1 MLKQLIKYLMA
12 YKFLM
17 VGVLPAT
24 LASTGAKML
33 YPWPMKLLVDNVL
46 GKQPLYGHVLEGAL
60 YILALIAL
68 AYVLLAGLH
77 GFTDLLSQRWLTKV
91 NQKASLALS
100 GDLYAQMQRLSL
112 RFHDRA
118 RVGDMVTRPTAD
130 VEQLQK
136 AFISG
141 LSVVTISAFTVLGIA
156 VTMFLVDWRFALVAL
171 VVAPPYFLIFS
182 TFRSRVLEASRD
194 VRSSEGDIAS
204 TAYETLS
211 SIRVVK
217 AFCRE
222 GREQKRFIDHIRS
235 NLSLGS
241 LRNQISIALQDTILF
256 SGAIRDNIA
265 YGRPVATDYDVLKAA
280 WAATPTSLF
289 ATSPRATAPI
299 LRAAGCSL
307 DRDGKDWRKP
317 RRAQRMKRV
326 ESILLFI
333 IFVSIAPNLC
343 ATFVSLWFVP
353 QVLRFGFTWRYQ
365 NEKAVFLHISINC
378 GHPLVGGRDGAR
390 ERCP

>member
-1 MLKQLIKYLMA
+1 MLKRLIKYLMA

-24 LASTGAKML
+24 LASTGAKTL

-68 AYVLLAGLH
+68 AYVLLAGLN
-77 GFTDLLSQRWLTKV
+77 GFTNLLSQRWLTKV

-112 RFHDRA
+112 RFHDHA

-141 LSVVTISAFTVLGIA
+141 LSVVTISAFTVLGVA

-194 VRSSEGDIAS
+194 VRSGEGAIAS

-217 AFCRE
+217 AFCQE
-222 GREQKRFIDHIRS
+222 GREQKRFMDHIRS
-235 NLSLGS
+235 NLSLRS

-289 ATSPRATAPI
+289 ATSPKATTPI

-333 IFVSIAPNLC
+333 IFVSIALNLC

-365 NEKAVFLHISINC
+365 NEKAVFLRISINC
-378 GHPLVGGRDGAR
+378 GHPLVGGGDGAR

>member
-1 MLKQLIKYLMA
+1 M
-12 YKFLM
+12 
-17 VGVLPAT
+17 
-24 LASTGAKML
+24 
-33 YPWPMKLLVDNVL
+33 
-46 GKQPLYGHVLEGAL
+46 
-60 YILALIAL
+60 
-68 AYVLLAGLH
+68 
-77 GFTDLLSQRWLTKV
+77 
-91 NQKASLALS
+91 S

-280 WAATPTSLF
+280 
-289 ATSPRATAPI
+289 
-299 LRAAGCSL
+299 RAAHAHEFI
-307 DRDGKDWRKP
+307 RDLPEGYDTYSTGGWLLSRSRRK
-317 RRAQRMKRV
+317 RLEQTTK
-326 ESILLFI
+326 S
-333 IFVSIAPNLC
+333 
-343 ATFVSLWFVP
+343 TK
-353 QVLRFGFTWRYQ
+353 
-365 NEKAVFLHISINC
+365 NEK
-378 GHPLVGGRDGAR
+378 G
-390 ERCP
+390 

>member
-17 VGVLPAT
+17 VGVLLAT
-24 LASTGAKML
+24 LA
-33 YPWPMKLLVDNVL
+33 
-46 GKQPLYGHVLEGAL
+46 
-60 YILALIAL
+60 
-68 AYVLLAGLH
+68 
-77 GFTDLLSQRWLTKV
+77 
-91 NQKASLALS
+91 
-100 GDLYAQMQRLSL
+100 
-112 RFHDRA
+112 
-118 RVGDMVTRPTAD
+118 
-130 VEQLQK
+130 
-136 AFISG
+136 
-141 LSVVTISAFTVLGIA
+141 
-156 VTMFLVDWRFALVAL
+156 
-171 VVAPPYFLIFS
+171 PPHFQIFS
-182 TFRSRVLEASRD
+182 TFRSRVREASRD
-194 VRSSEGDIAS
+194 VRSSEGAIAS
-204 TAYETLS
+204 TSYETLS

-217 AFCRE
+217 AFCQE
-222 GREQKRFIDHIRS
+222 GREQKRFMDHIRS
-235 NLSLGS
+235 NLSLRS

-289 ATSPRATAPI
+289 ATSPKATTPI

-333 IFVSIAPNLC
+333 IFVSIALNLC

-365 NEKAVFLHISINC
+365 NEKAVFLRISINC
-378 GHPLVGGRDGAR
+378 GHPLVGGGDGAR

>member
-1 MLKQLIKYLMA
+1 MLGKQGARMLKQLIKYLMA

-17 VGVLPAT
+17 VGVLLAT

-46 GKQPLYGHVLEGAL
+46 GKQPFYGLVLEGSL

-68 AYVLLAGLH
+68 AYVLLAGLN
-77 GFTDLLSQRWLTKV
+77 GFTNLLSQRWLTKV

-118 RVGDMVTRPTAD
+118 RVGDMVTRLTAD

-171 VVAPPYFLIFS
+171 VVVPPYFLIFS
-182 TFRSRVLEASRD
+182 TFRSRVREASRD
-194 VRSSEGDIAS
+194 VRSSEGAIAS

-217 AFCRE
+217 AFCQE
-222 GREQKRFIDHIRS
+222 GREQKRFMDHIRS
-235 NLSLGS
+235 NLSLRS
-241 LRNQISIALQDTILF
+241 LRNQISIVLQDTILF

-265 YGRPVATDYDVLKAA
+265 NGRPVATDYDVLKAA

-289 ATSPRATAPI
+289 ATSPR
-299 LRAAGCSL
+299 
-307 DRDGKDWRKP
+307 
-317 RRAQRMKRV
+317 
-326 ESILLFI
+326 
-333 IFVSIAPNLC
+333 
-343 ATFVSLWFVP
+343 
-353 QVLRFGFTWRYQ
+353 
-365 NEKAVFLHISINC
+365 
-378 GHPLVGGRDGAR
+378 
-390 ERCP
+390 